1 MTAFD
6 FLLVI
11 LCIRPDRMNE
21 PDRMNVMGDVDTLA
35 KLVGYADPIATV
47 SLGQG
52 QEPVAEKAISLAHKA
67 GGWVVLQNIHLTP
80 GWTASKG
87 LKDLVGLENILD
99 KIAVGAHP
107 DFRLFLTAEPSAAMP
122 MSSGMLPAS
131 GSLLF
136 GNGSLPMQAMKPLEI
151 LYIS

>member
-47 SLGQG
+47 SRGQG
-52 QEPVAEKAISLAHKA
+52 QEPLAEKTISLAHKA
-67 GGWVVLQNIHLTP
+67 GGWAVLQNIHLTP
-80 GWTASKG
+80 YWTG
-87 LKDLVGLENILD
+87 
-99 KIAVGAHP
+99 AVGPGGPGEHPGQDVRPDHVRRPRLQRLRSPAHQP
-107 DFRLFLTAEPSAAMP
+107 VPQGVHAGGAA
-122 MSSGMLPAS
+122 
-131 GSLLF
+131 
-136 GNGSLPMQAMKPLEI
+136 
-151 LYIS
+151 